1 VHHSVRVSD
10 EPSTSRTMS
19 NDERSYLCRL
29 TANPEPTPNEVRVK
43 AVSYEDAIRKAIRA
57 FREDPEFTPPEVRV
71 TMHAYMMTSTGIHD
85 EDAAFRFIRPEDWR

>member
-1 VHHSVRVSD
+1 
-10 EPSTSRTMS
+10 MS

-29 TANPEPTPNEVRVK
+29 TANPEPTPNEVRVR
-43 AVSYEDAIRKAIRA
+43 AVSYEEAIRKAIRA